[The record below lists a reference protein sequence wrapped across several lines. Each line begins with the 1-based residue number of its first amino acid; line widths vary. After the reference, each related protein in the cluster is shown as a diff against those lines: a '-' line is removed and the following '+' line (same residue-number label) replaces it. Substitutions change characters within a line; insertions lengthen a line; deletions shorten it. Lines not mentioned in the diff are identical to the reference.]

1 MRDATLNT
9 EARAAYLRLKAP
21 FLQGARCRLEV
32 LDPERKKVVEADGV
46 LLRAVEL
53 DEEADR
59 IRVEGDG
66 LSHVIESPGEIRVL
80 EDESLRPVA
89 MEITDGRGI
98 RHVFHLTPPRAL
110 V

>member
-9 EARAAYLRLKAP
+9 ESRAAYLRLKAP

-46 LLRAVEL
+46 LLCAVTF
-53 DEEADR
+53 DEEGDR
-59 IRVEGDG
+59 LVVEGDG
-66 LSHVIESPGEIRVL
+66 LEHVIEAPGDIRVL

-89 MEITDGRGI
+89 IEVTDGRGI

-110 V
+110 A